1 MQPAK
6 INRQKYE
13 YVVEVVND
21 QGGLKGGSTNLAE
34 LNRVLQKRY
43 AEGYRLV
50 SAHTNELRALL
61 TM

>member
-34 LNRVLQKRY
+34 LNRFLQKKICR
-43 AEGYRLV
+43 GLSSGI
-50 SAHTNELRALL
+50 SAHQ
-61 TM
+61 